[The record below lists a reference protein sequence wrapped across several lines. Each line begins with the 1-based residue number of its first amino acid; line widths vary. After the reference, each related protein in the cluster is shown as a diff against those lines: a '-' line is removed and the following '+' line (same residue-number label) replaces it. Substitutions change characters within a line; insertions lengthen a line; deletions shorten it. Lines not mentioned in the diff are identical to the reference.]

1 MKIIFWSLLVAVLTL
16 ASTVASAQ
24 TEEEIRKK
32 VVEDLKPWIEQ
43 EVQRRVKEALEAAKT
58 NTPALAVRTQAAPAP
73 AESAVAPEKS
83 KLTEQLTKELSGQN
97 VVPPMSNKP
106 ITLFSAGGSY
116 ANLSLDV
123 LGLAGMSSRADV
135 SRVDPGGANQ
145 RGFELQE
152 AEIFIDGA
160 VDPYFYGAGNFSFG
174 IDQNGETRVE
184 IEEAY
189 LRTTSLPWNLQ
200 IQAGQ
205 YRTAFGRLNQQHT
218 HMWDYADPSLVNARF
233 LGMDGLRN
241 PGVQVSWLAPT
252 PFYTVAYLSVQGSQG
267 GTASSFLGSPGDVLF
282 GRTLQSRH
290 VRSLGDLLYVPRV
303 TSSFDLSDQQTLTL
317 GASAALGPNGSGTDT
332 RTQIYGVDAYWKWK
346 PVNAGAW
353 PFVKWQTE
361 VMYRRYEAGADT
373 AAVLP
378 AETLNDWGAYSQI
391 VWGFHEGWTAALR
404 GDYVSGKHGAF
415 EPDPDRDQRWR
426 ISPALTWYLSEFS
439 KLRLQYNFDEIDHF
453 GPAHSVWMQC
463 EFVLGAHGAHPY

>member
-1 MKIIFWSLLVAVLTL
+1 MKFRIRYLMVALALTT
-16 ASTVASAQ
+16 APP
-24 TEEEIRKK
+24 
-32 VVEDLKPWIEQ
+32 VVSVEADDALDALKQQMQQMQEQMKLMQQKIEQ
-43 EVQRRVKEALEAAKT
+43 LEAAKT
-58 NTPALAVRTQAAPAP
+58 SAPPASVTAPAP
-73 AESAVAPEKS
+73 TEGAATPEKS
-83 KLTEQLTKELSGQN
+83 KLTEQLAKELSGQSAF
-97 VVPPMSNKP
+97 PPMSNKP
-106 ITLFSAGGSY
+106 IMLFSGGGSY

-123 LGLAGMSSRADV
+123 LGLAGTSSRADV

-174 IDQNGETRVE
+174 IDQNGETGVE

-200 IQAGQ
+200 VQAGQ
-205 YRTAFGRLNQQHT
+205 YKTAFGRLNLQHT
-218 HMWDYADPSLVNARF
+218 HMWDFVDPSLVNARF
-233 LGMDGLRN
+233 LGTDGLRN
-241 PGVQVSWLAPT
+241 PGVQISWLAPT
-252 PFYTVAYLSVQGSQG
+252 PFYTVAYLSVQDSQG
-267 GTASSFLGSPGDVLF
+267 GTASSFLGSSGDVLF
-282 GRTLQSRH
+282 GRTLEDRH
-290 VRSLGDLLYVPRV
+290 LRSAGDLLYVPRIA
-303 TSSFDLSDQQTLTL
+303 SSFDLSDQQALTV
-317 GASAALGPNGSGTDT
+317 GASAAFGPNSSGTDA

-346 PVNAGAW
+346 PANAGAW

-361 VMYRRYEAGADT
+361 AIWRRYEAGADT
-373 AAVLP
+373 VAGLP
-378 AETLNDWGAYSQI
+378 AETLNDWGAYSQL
-391 VWGFHEGWTAALR
+391 VWGFHQGWTAALR
-404 GDYVSGKHGAF
+404 GDYVSGDRGAF

-453 GPAHSVWMQC
+453 GQASSVWMQF